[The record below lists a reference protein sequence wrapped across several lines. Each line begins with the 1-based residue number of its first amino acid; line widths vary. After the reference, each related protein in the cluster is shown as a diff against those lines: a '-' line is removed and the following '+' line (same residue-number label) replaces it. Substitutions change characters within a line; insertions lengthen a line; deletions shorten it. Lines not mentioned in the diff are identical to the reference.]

1 MGLDCCNAE
10 QSFFIVTVSCY
21 ILAVALMWRS
31 ALLKP
36 FKLWT
41 VCLHEFS
48 HAIAA
53 WATCNKVTGIEIN
66 AMEGGLTHWSGR
78 QDRMRCSQHAVLPA
92 GYLGSTLWGALT
104 ILSCS
109 SVAWAEAMGCI
120 LLSVLG
126 ICALYAAFGKTEQ
139 ERTPLLAVCTGF
151 GLALGLATFLAI
163 GSSGNGWDLVLYAL
177 LLFLGTLNVVF
188 GIIDIFDDT
197 LKRTDAR
204 SDAYRFAQLHQIFR
218 RVFCRSLWHYR
229 LQCLENAL
237 PTFSFCEGQ
246 SHASVSSASL
256 CSFGTDIACRAHH
269 AEHNGLCTVCRIGQ
283 SVSGLCGSCWRSLR
297 SLSPSSYI

>member
-1 MGLDCCNAE
+1 
-10 QSFFIVTVSCY
+10 
-21 ILAVALMWRS
+21 MWRS

-218 RVFCRSLWHYR
+218 PKCVGLVWFLLAVAAFLVTFFLYLTIKQHSDRPELGWWAF
-229 LQCLENAL
+229 L
-237 PTFSFCEGQ
+237 PGPVVLGMAT
-246 SHASVSSASL
+246 VY
-256 CSFGTDIACRAHH
+256 
-269 AEHNGLCTVCRIGQ
+269 NGLTSSDCLRLRKKIATANNTPSHPHKPNNGPEQMVAGQ
-283 SVSGLCGSCWRSLR
+283 L
-297 SLSPSSYI
+297 